1 MRAACR
7 ALPRLGQLASSPA
20 APTSAAR
27 AAAACTEAGGGAARG
42 ANFSFSAAAG
52 RGVGTGSAAT
62 GLRWAALVA
71 GLGLGASGAA
81 QLYGGGDMRGP
92 AECQA
97 GPAAGSAAAAG
108 GSDQPRKTRVVVL
121 GTGWGAVSFLKQ
133 LDPATYARECTS
145 RCVHATMT

>member
-1 MRAACR
+1 
-7 ALPRLGQLASSPA
+7 
-20 APTSAAR
+20 
-27 AAAACTEAGGGAARG
+27 
-42 ANFSFSAAAG
+42 
-52 RGVGTGSAAT
+52 
-62 GLRWAALVA
+62 
-71 GLGLGASGAA
+71 
-81 QLYGGGDMRGP
+81 MRGP